1 MRIDTYI
8 KMQNAIMGDMNGE
21 IYLSDEAL
29 EQVEAVCFETIL
41 REYERPMGRQ
51 TVGFWHHTR
60 YIPAIY
66 SSLNLYFK
74 REDINGVGRWT
85 VYGYRIDTRK
95 EKPFWTVESSKT
107 LIFKDKL
114 LHPDDL
120 YRGQED
126 YEDYDD
132 YED

>member
-1 MRIDTYI
+1 MLMNDYI
-8 KMQNAIMGDMNGE
+8 EMQNKLMGDMNGE
-21 IYLSDEAL
+21 IHLSDEAI
-29 EQVEAVCFETIL
+29 EQIEAVCFEIIAK
-41 REYERPMGRQ
+41 EYETGIGKQ
-51 TVGFWHHTR
+51 TLAFWQYTR
-60 YIPAIY
+60 NIPAIY
-66 SSLNLYFK
+66 SALNLYFE

-85 VYGYRIDTRK
+85 VYGYRIDIRK

-107 LIFKDKL
+107 LIFRNKL

-126 YEDYDD
+126 YEDYED

>member
-1 MRIDTYI
+1 MLMNDYI
-8 KMQNAIMGDMNGE
+8 EMQNRLMGDMNGE
-21 IYLSDEAL
+21 IHLSDEAI
-29 EQVEAVCFETIL
+29 EQIEAVCFEIIAK
-41 REYERPMGRQ
+41 EYETGIGKQ
-51 TVGFWHHTR
+51 TLAFWQYTR
-60 YIPAIY
+60 NIPAIY
-66 SSLNLYFK
+66 SALNLYFE

-85 VYGYRIDTRK
+85 VYGYRIDIRK

-107 LIFKDKL
+107 LIFRNKL

-126 YEDYDD
+126 YEDYED

>member
-1 MRIDTYI
+1 MNDYI
-8 KMQNAIMGDMNGE
+8 EMQNKLMGDMNGE
-21 IYLSDEAL
+21 IHLSDEAI
-29 EQVEAVCFETIL
+29 EQIEAVCFEIIAK
-41 REYERPMGRQ
+41 EYETGIGKQ
-51 TVGFWHHTR
+51 TLAFWQYTR
-60 YIPAIY
+60 NIPAIY
-66 SSLNLYFK
+66 SALNLYFE

-85 VYGYRIDTRK
+85 VYGYRIDIRK

-107 LIFKDKL
+107 LIFRNKL

-126 YEDYDD
+126 YEDYED